1 VDHVGIRDEAI
12 PVGGAE
18 FQKLPINKMRDFSR
32 EGLSG
37 GPPAREPDL
46 MAEASQLQ
54 RDMAPHKAAA
64 AQNKVPLAHSRRQLA
79 GTGIFAKLWLAD
91 RIQL

>member
-1 VDHVGIRDEAI
+1 
-12 PVGGAE
+12 
-18 FQKLPINKMRDFSR
+18 
-32 EGLSG
+32 
-37 GPPAREPDL
+37 

-64 AQNKVPLAHSRRQLA
+64 AQNKVPLAHSRRQVA